1 MKRILTILF
10 VLVNSVIFS
19 QATLTDLNLV
29 FDISES
35 NSYSSP
41 FVVKGTVLHST
52 SEYNGNDINVGDLVY
67 FQDGTTTYSLPIV
80 TIDSQSYS
88 YVELQLLDISST
100 VSYVPT
106 GRAALIRTS
115 NPDLL
120 PVPPD
125 GIPSDLEAGILNDL
139 RLKIQGGV
147 TAAEEI
153 TDYTGGIISSPMFPP
168 AVSPSSYTGKTWRNS
183 MGVLYRSDG
192 VAWTPIGGAAFDTLY
207 TDATNQLLVLQGP
220 NDSLSTSIIDIAPVQ
235 QITGGTGISVVPYP
249 GGVFN
254 IVNAGDLS
262 NTNEIELPS
271 QVGNN
276 LKALYTNGTSPY
288 WGTVA
293 SSIDTFG
300 VYGPNLLVSLLNDGQ
315 PAKSVTAS
323 SILSAANGVSGTIAS
338 GQVAYGSGT
347 NTIVGN
353 NNFYWDSSNGILG
366 IGNPANLAT
375 PYKLQV
381 SGAATYRNALF
392 TATEPISS
400 LLDIRNGAITARAG
414 TTDALWGAY
423 IKGTYTFNTANQV
436 FGGLKIDLSSNA
448 TASQYVE
455 PLSIDVNAATDATSR
470 ISNTDATG
478 SSTLSIVGSTSG
490 LVLRSPNG
498 GNSGGANPGYNY
510 LSPTGNFGW
519 CISGS
524 TANGL
529 FVRSNTTGTNPNA
542 VNGSFFVRGDNT
554 FIGNAAIPTFPATL
568 TVKGIDNLSTGWTA
582 QFHNSTGTSNSLM
595 IRNDGKVAVGSNMT
609 TANDYGT
616 FNVNG
621 KFTAET
627 EFIVGRADGLFTSYL
642 TGLVREAGV
651 AGGLGTGNI
660 GQAELYTYGT
670 GGFAIGTATGAA
682 PFTISTNGIERI
694 RVAASGP
701 ITLKD
706 YPNTLNTAGNPVNVL
721 STSSTGVVESH
732 PISEVISAAGAV
744 TGTGANGRIT
754 YWTGA
759 STQSGTDNLFWSG
772 TNLGIGTATPASRLH
787 TKGGGEQ
794 YWQLETT
801 SNGYSGILFKNG
813 TQVENRLYF
822 NSTSGNDGTF
832 ILGSS
837 GGGGGNNKKLA
848 ISGGVSIGTS
858 YLSTDISTPN
868 SLIVEGNTGF
878 GTISPTRKLHV
889 AGGNPFIVDVA
900 GYSMDNIV
908 FQSTTP
914 KASQYG
920 FGIQF
925 KDASDGLATSLL
937 YKDGTFMF
945 GGNGAGFNSDGN
957 KRAHFHGGV
966 TIGSGLLTQY
976 NTNGII
982 SEGNVS
988 INSTLSPAKLF
999 IRADG
1004 VGGSTSAV
1012 IITNNNGDPLVPIFK
1027 LLDNGILQLPAY
1039 LNTVN
1044 SAGSPVNILSTSST
1058 GVLES
1063 HTAAELVSTGISA
1076 SVGAG
1081 QVAYGTGTGIT
1092 GSANVTTDGTEL
1104 KATRISVG
1112 ASGASDFRKVL
1123 ISRGSTAYTTN
1134 AIKIGTNIIW
1144 NTTTGGV
1151 GAYLINL
1158 EYSYSSAGNI
1168 VPIVGTIQLH
1178 IQTYSGTG
1186 VYFHAAI
1193 FGEWGRSTTATLYK
1207 DASDQLVVYI
1217 GEITDNGPM
1226 IVYLRDVLATNSP
1239 ATGGIVT
1246 SIGGAANTTGLTS
1259 IATCSNI
1266 VQTRTIPFI
1275 LQNNVTSNT
1284 TNNVL
1289 KLSNYNG
1296 GVNTE
1301 VGIQFLPAGG
1311 ATANPSDAT
1320 YLHWQIAAKRYGASP
1335 PDLIFKNLV
1344 GQAAKFA
1351 NNGNFIIGNS
1361 DPLAKLHVIGSGNNS
1376 TTWTAQFHNNAT
1388 NNALMIRDDGNIG
1401 IGTASPV
1408 GKLHIKGAGAA
1419 SNVAI
1424 LNVENGTPNNVFSV
1438 MENGDLVGIN
1448 NNFQPFYQGST
1459 GRLVTSTV
1467 QTNTG
1472 TTGILGLKGGYT
1484 GGGGVVVDA
1493 WTTVAHTT
1501 GDYKLFATST
1511 NFVPPSGNATFSF
1524 FSTGGTINQSSGA
1537 TGITR
1542 GFWMNSSL
1550 NSPAD
1555 FRAFEASNTSGKGFW
1570 QTGASVINAFAGSTM
1585 IGSAGTPSQTLHVAG
1600 TARIT
1605 GSAGTAT
1612 LAMGRD
1618 ANGNISDLGLGSGL
1632 SITSGVLNVT
1642 STGATNLA
1650 VTGTSSPLTLT
1661 SDTGTDV
1668 TFTAGTGVSLTG
1680 TSGNITINATEVDGS
1695 ITNEIQNLSLSGQ
1708 TLSISGGT
1716 SATLPVV
1723 GITAGTGITATPTA
1737 GNYTIT
1743 NTGDTN
1749 AGDDLLTSTIF
1760 DGDVEGTWDALT
1772 LKTNVVGEDNIIDGS
1787 ITAFKLATQSATNGQ
1802 VLTYGGALV
1811 GWVPSSAVGDVAGP
1825 ITNLQIGANA
1835 VGTTEL
1841 NNGAVTMAKINQ
1853 ASATTGQVITWNGTA
1868 WAPATPTTGPTYT
1881 AGTGINIS
1889 SNVITNT
1896 GDTNAADDL
1905 TTSTSFS
1912 GDVTGLYNNLQ
1923 IAANAV
1929 GTTELADNSVSANKI
1944 GDSQVTMAKI
1954 NQSSAT
1960 SGQIISWNGTT
1971 WAPSNIGYGGATDA
1985 IGTAES
1991 LTVTKIQNRGIATT
2005 SPTTGQVLAW
2015 SGSLWAPASPGLTN
2029 LNGQNGTSQTFF
2041 ASSTGS
2047 DFGIT
2052 SSGNVHTFAL
2062 PTANATQTGKLTSS
2076 DWSTFSS
2083 KIGGSG
2089 ANNQLAVFNGTGTI
2103 TSSTGATYNGT
2114 VFSISGEVVST
2125 GVMKPGTLGTSPTV
2139 IVGRNASNQL
2149 STVGVGAG
2157 LDFTGGTLS
2166 ASNFYTADGTLTGSR
2181 IVTTGNLNI
2190 AFDASTSV
2198 TNNANPIR
2206 VKGISTSG
2214 NTYYPLIFQNE
2225 SNADK
2230 LSFKVGA
2237 SEVSMLTTTENLK
2250 LGTGSQQWI
2259 LNNVGSITMPALAS
2273 NPTTANSSVWVNST
2287 TNRLMVKTP
2296 DGNVKSIATLQDDL
2310 SGGNLQFS
2318 TSQSIGN
2325 TNFGN
2330 EITNTLTADITITL
2344 DGTLTEG
2351 REYKVFNS
2359 NDGATWDTFWT
2370 VASGYTVKLKDVG
2383 NVTSA
2388 DGLLTMNPY
2397 RLFII
2402 TRYGNTIYVSY

>member
-153 TDYTGGIISSPMFPP
+153 TDYTGGVIASPMVPP
-168 AVSPSSYTGKTWRNS
+168 AVLPSSYTGKTWRNS

-235 QITGGTGISVVPYP
+235 SITAGTGISVVPYP

-254 IVNAGDLS
+254 IVNTGDLS

-271 QVGNN
+271 QTGNN

-315 PAKSVTAS
+315 PAKSISAS
-323 SILSAANGVSGTIAS
+323 SILSAANGVSGTSIAAN
-338 GQVAYGSGT
+338 QVAYGSG
-347 NTIVGN
+347 
-353 NNFYWDSSNGILG
+353 SN
-366 IGNPANLAT
+366 
-375 PYKLQV
+375 
-381 SGAATYRNALF
+381 
-392 TATEPISS
+392 
-400 LLDIRNGAITARAG
+400 AIT
-414 TTDALWGAY
+414 
-423 IKGTYTFNTANQV
+423 
-436 FGGLKIDLSSNA
+436 SNA
-448 TASQYVE
+448 NF
-455 PLSIDVNAATDATSR
+455 I
-470 ISNTDATG
+470 
-478 SSTLSIVGSTSG
+478 
-490 LVLRSPNG
+490 
-498 GNSGGANPGYNY
+498 YN
-510 LSPTGNFGW
+510 
-519 CISGS
+519 
-524 TANGL
+524 
-529 FVRSNTTGTNPNA
+529 GTNVSVGGVTTPSA
-542 VNGSFFVRGDNT
+542 RLHVVG
-554 FIGNAAIPTFPATL
+554 A
-568 TVKGIDNLSTGWTA
+568 DNLSTGWTA
-582 QFHNSTGTSNSLM
+582 QFHNSATNNALM
-595 IRNDGKVAVGSNMT
+595 IRNDGNIGIATNNPLRNLHIEGSVLLGGIVYDNKNNTLLSQSASTVNSNRDFTFGNSLYGRSMFNFKSFSLT
-609 TANDYGT
+609 TGT
-616 FNVNG
+616 HPALGSYNFFVDAG
-621 KFTAET
+621 TST
-627 EFIVGRADGLFTSYL
+627 GTGTIDTRFITQSAAL
-642 TGLVREAGV
+642 TGNR
-651 AGGLGTGNI
+651 GGDFIISTGTGV
-660 GQAELYTYGT
+660 
-670 GGFAIGTATGAA
+670 GAR
-682 PFTISTNGIERI
+682 NGMF
-694 RVAASGP
+694 
-701 ITLKD
+701 ITD
-706 YPNTLNTAGNPVNVL
+706 GNVQFSAYPNTLNTSGNPVNVL

-732 PISEVISAAGAV
+732 PISEVISAAGGI
-744 TGTGANGRIT
+744 TGTLVSGRIPYT
-754 YWTGA
+754 NGT
-759 STQSGTDNLFWSG
+759 STLTTSANLTSDG
-772 TNLGIGTATPASRLH
+772 TNVGIGTTVPTDVQLDVAGKIRSPELVVDGGTRERYLSSTTLGNGGVAGVTILDTKIPWTTNTYWAVELSYFTNTSNATNTVVGEIIVEGYIFSTTSSYAHGVISAGWDFTKGAVIRIAKNAAGNLCVLIGSETDPVSTFRFWLKEIRSPVIPTATATWSSSTNLVTDGYTNIAGTGDNLKGKTLPFHLNYPASTAIVNNVL
-787 TKGGGEQ
+787 
-794 YWQLETT
+794 QL
-801 SNGYSGILFKNG
+801 
-813 TQVENRLYF
+813 
-822 NSTSGNDGTF
+822 GN
-832 ILGSS
+832 SS
-837 GGGGGNNKKLA
+837 GAGDAQVG
-848 ISGGVSIGTS
+848 IRYRVDGGVSGPTTEENGNSFVTYARRSGANRWYGVRYQSGADLLTIKDDGNIGIGTQ
-858 YLSTDISTPN
+858 
-868 SLIVEGNTGF
+868 
-878 GTISPTRKLHV
+878 SPVVPLHV
-889 AGGNPFIVDVA
+889 
-900 GYSMDNIV
+900 V
-908 FQSTTP
+908 FP
-914 KASQYG
+914 
-920 FGIQF
+920 
-925 KDASDGLATSLL
+925 
-937 YKDGTFMF
+937 
-945 GGNGAGFNSDGN
+945 
-957 KRAHFHGGV
+957 
-966 TIGSGLLTQY
+966 
-976 NTNGII
+976 
-982 SEGNVS
+982 
-988 INSTLSPAKLF
+988 
-999 IRADG
+999 
-1004 VGGSTSAV
+1004 
-1012 IITNNNGDPLVPIFK
+1012 
-1027 LLDNGILQLPAY
+1027 
-1039 LNTVN
+1039 
-1044 SAGSPVNILSTSST
+1044 
-1058 GVLES
+1058 
-1063 HTAAELVSTGISA
+1063 
-1076 SVGAG
+1076 
-1081 QVAYGTGTGIT
+1081 GTGTGGIGAMIIQRSGDNISAPPISFRKT
-1092 GSANVTTDGTEL
+1092 RGSA
-1104 KATRISVG
+1104 
-1112 ASGASDFRKVL
+1112 ASPTAVQAGDLLGGFDFQ
-1123 ISRGSTAYTTN
+1123 GM
-1134 AIKIGTNIIW
+1134 
-1144 NTTTGGV
+1144 
-1151 GAYLINL
+1151 
-1158 EYSYSSAGNI
+1158 
-1168 VPIVGTIQLH
+1168 Q
-1178 IQTYSGTG
+1178 
-1186 VYFHAAI
+1186 
-1193 FGEWGRSTTATLYK
+1193 
-1207 DASDQLVVYI
+1207 
-1217 GEITDNGPM
+1217 
-1226 IVYLRDVLATNSP
+1226 
-1239 ATGGIVT
+1239 
-1246 SIGGAANTTGLTS
+1246 
-1259 IATCSNI
+1259 
-1266 VQTRTIPFI
+1266 
-1275 LQNNVTSNT
+1275 
-1284 TNNVL
+1284 TNNVSYSADYAFFGAQVSGTPSGTTIPSSIFF
-1289 KLSNYNG
+1289 K
-1296 GVNTE
+1296 
-1301 VGIQFLPAGG
+1301 VG
-1311 ATANPSDAT
+1311 SS
-1320 YLHWQIAAKRYGASP
+1320 ASP
-1335 PDLIFKNLV
+1335 Y
-1344 GQAAKFA
+1344 
-1351 NNGNFIIGNS
+1351 NS
-1361 DPLAKLHVIGSGNNS
+1361 AFYIHHSGRSRFGSTNMLSVLPQPNAKLEVIGEGNNS

-1401 IGTASPV
+1401 IGTASPLEKIHII
-1408 GKLHIKGAGAA
+1408 GKQRLTDPAEP
-1419 SNVAI
+1419 SRWMLLDV
-1424 LNVENGTPNNVFSV
+1424 PNNEIRSFSTSSHESRV
-1438 MENGDLVGIN
+1438 RFVANGISFFANSETAPRWSITGNILTFNGIN
-1448 NNFQPFYQGST
+1448 NNGLGGTYNSMSF
-1459 GRLVTSTV
+1459 TSNMWPV
-1467 QTNTG
+1467 
-1472 TTGILGLKGGYT
+1472 
-1484 GGGGVVVDA
+1484 
-1493 WTTVAHTT
+1493 
-1501 GDYKLFATST
+1501 
-1511 NFVPPSGNATFSF
+1511 GNKAFSF
-1524 FSTGGTINQSSGA
+1524 KT
-1537 TGITR
+1537 
-1542 GFWMNSSL
+1542 
-1550 NSPAD
+1550 
-1555 FRAFEASNTSGKGFW
+1555 FRND
-1570 QTGASVINAFAGSTM
+1570 
-1585 IGSAGTPSQTLHVAG
+1585 GSAVDYEKFWIGIGENGDAALNPNGGKFGLGTATPSQTLHVQG

-1605 GSAGTAT
+1605 GSDGVAT
-1612 LAMGRD
+1612 TMMGRD
-1618 ANGNISDLGLGSGL
+1618 GDGDISVLGLGSGL

-1642 STGATNLA
+1642 ASGATNLA

-1760 DGDVEGTWDALT
+1760 DGDIEGTWDALT

-1787 ITAFKLATQSATNGQ
+1787 ITAFKLATQAAANGQ

-1868 WAPATPTTGPTYT
+1868 WIPTTPTTGSTYT
-1881 AGTGINIS
+1881 AGTGIDIT

-1896 GDTNAADDL
+1896 GDTDASNDITTVSTAGGDL
-1905 TTSTSFS
+1905 SGTFS
-1912 GDVTGLYNNLQ
+1912 NLQ
-1923 IAANAV
+1923 IGAGTV
-1929 GTTELADNSVSANKI
+1929 GATELA
-1944 GDSQVTMAKI
+1944 
-1954 NQSSAT
+1954 AT
-1960 SGQIISWNGTT
+1960 GVVAGTYTRASFYVNAAGQITSITNG
-1971 WAPSNIGYGGATDA
+1971 GG
-1985 IGTAES
+1985 I
-1991 LTVTKIQNRGIATT
+1991 T
-2005 SPTTGQVLAW
+2005 S
-2015 SGSLWAPASPGLTN
+2015 
-2029 LNGQNGTSQTFF
+2029 LNGQTGGTQTFF
-2041 ASSTGS
+2041 ASSTGT
-2047 DFGIT
+2047 DFAIS
-2052 SSGNVHTFAL
+2052 SSGNVHTFVL

-2076 DWSTFSS
+2076 DWTTFSS

-2089 ANNQLAVFNGTGTI
+2089 TTDQLAIFTG
-2103 TSSTGATYNGT
+2103 SGT
-2114 VFSISGEVVST
+2114 VGSSSALSYSGSTLTVAGDISPT
-2125 GVMKPGTLGTSPTV
+2125 GKLKAGTLGTSPTV

-2214 NTYYPLIFQNE
+2214 NTYYPLVFQNE

-2359 NDGATWDTFWT
+2359 NDGTTWDTFWT

-2383 NVTSA
+2383 NITSA
-2388 DGLLTMNPY
+2388 DGLLTMSPY